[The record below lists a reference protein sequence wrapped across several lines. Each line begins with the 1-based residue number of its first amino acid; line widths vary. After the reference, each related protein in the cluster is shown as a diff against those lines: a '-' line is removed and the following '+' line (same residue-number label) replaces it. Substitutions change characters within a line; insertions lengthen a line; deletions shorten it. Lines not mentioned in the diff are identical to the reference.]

1 MARNHMARNHMARNH
16 MAQNHMAQ
24 NHMAQNRTAQGEE
37 IRMSTS
43 RRRGFT
49 LVELLVVIAI
59 IGTLVGLL
67 LPAVQAARE
76 ASRRSQCANNLK
88 QIALGMHAHHD
99 AKKRLPVGS
108 RQAGD
113 LIVVGADQPK
123 WSGGGYWVD
132 NQSWYQPLLPYIEEQ
147 AVYKLINQSQ
157 NWVDNET
164 GVVANEAARRARV
177 DIMGCPSDGLVQIK
191 WDIPSNARWRGNY
204 AVNFGNTDYGQQTK
218 SGVTFKGAPFG
229 QGTAAA
235 LGNVTDGL
243 SKTLLMSEMIAPA
256 GDSPVIGNFTQSN
269 GGQQFTGWLTP
280 NSSACDETTRLA
292 PTTEELDG
300 IPCVTLLAGDW
311 TKLHLQN
318 FAARSKHTGGVN
330 ASLADGGVR
339 FVSQDVAVDVWRGLS
354 TTQGGET
361 VGDY

>member
-1 MARNHMARNHMARNH
+1 
-16 MAQNHMAQ
+16 
-24 NHMAQNRTAQGEE
+24 
-37 IRMSTS
+37 
-43 RRRGFT
+43 
-49 LVELLVVIAI
+49 
-59 IGTLVGLL
+59 
-67 LPAVQAARE
+67 
-76 ASRRSQCANNLK
+76 
-88 QIALGMHAHHD
+88 MHAHHD

-108 RQAGD
+108 KQAGD
-113 LIVVGADQPK
+113 LSPADSTKPTGT
-123 WSGGGYWVD
+123 GGGTWVD
-132 NQSWYQPLLPYIEEQ
+132 NQSWYQPLLPYIEEE

-157 NWVDNET
+157 NWIDNST

-177 DIMGCPSDGLVQIK
+177 GIMGCPSDGLVQLK
-191 WDIPSNARWRGNY
+191 WDNPANARWRGNY

-229 QGTAAA
+229 QGKAAA
-235 LGNVTDGL
+235 FKDVTDGL
-243 SKTLLMSEMIAPA
+243 SKTLLMSEMIAPE
-256 GDSPVIGNFTQSN
+256 GSNSVIMANFTNSY
-269 GGQQFTGWLTP
+269 GSQQFTGWLTP

-292 PTTEELDG
+292 PTTAELNG

-318 FAARSKHTGGVN
+318 FAARSQHTGGVN